1 MRTTLVAAL
10 ALVAGAAQAYEAGDM
25 LLRGGF
31 TTVAPDASSS
41 ELVLTSGGTPS
52 TIAGSEAD
60 VDDGSALGI
69 TFVYMMTDK
78 IGLEVLAST
87 PFSHDIDANTG
98 ALGLGTVDA
107 GETKHLPPTVSL
119 QYFPA
124 ASDSAFQPYVGAGLN
139 YTLFFDEKVSGTLE
153 GVLGPGNLDLD
164 ASFGL
169 ALQAGFDYA
178 FNEKWLVNVGVYWID
193 IDTDATFSFD
203 SGDRVTTEV
212 EIDPWVYGVSIGYRF

>member
-10 ALVAGAAQAYEAGDM
+10 ALLAGAAQAYEAGDM
-25 LLRGGF
+25 VLRGGF

-41 ELVLTSGGTPS
+41 ELALNGAA
-52 TIAGSEAD
+52 IAGSEAD

-98 ALGLGTVDA
+98 ALGLGNVDA
-107 GETKHLPPTVSL
+107 GETKHLPPTVSV
-119 QYFPA
+119 QYFPMA
-124 ASDSAFQPYVGAGLN
+124 NDSAFQPYVGAGVN
-139 YTLFFDEKVSGTLE
+139 YTVFFDEEVSGTLE
-153 GVLGPGNLDLD
+153 GVLGPGDLDLD

-169 ALQAGFDYA
+169 AVQAGFDYA
-178 FNEKWLVNVGVYWID
+178 LNDNWVVNVGVWWVD
-193 IDTDATFSFD
+193 IDTDATFTFD
-203 SGDRVTTEV
+203 SGDVVTTDV
-212 EIDPWVYGVSIGYRF
+212 EIDPWVYSLSLGYRF

>member
-1 MRTTLVAAL
+1 MRTTLVAVL
-10 ALVAGAAQAYEAGDM
+10 ALTAGAAQAYEAGDM

-41 ELVLTSGGTPS
+41 ELVLNGVAQ
-52 TIAGSEAD
+52 AGSGAD

-78 IGLEVLAST
+78 IGLEVLAAT

-98 ALGLGTVDA
+98 AIGLGTVDA
-107 GETKHLPPTVSL
+107 GETKHLPPTVSV

-124 ASDSAFQPYVGAGLN
+124 ANDSAFQPYVGAGLN
-139 YTLFFDEKVSGTLE
+139 YTVFFDEEVSGTLE
-153 GVLGPGNLDLD
+153 GVLGAGDLDLD

-178 FNEKWLVNVGVYWID
+178 INEKWLVNVGVYWID
-193 IDTDATFSFD
+193 IDTDATFSFAG
-203 SGDRVTTEV
+203 GDRITTDV
-212 EIDPWVYGVSIGYRF
+212 EIDPWVYSLSIGYRF